1 MNPTNTPASRFLRRI
16 AVFTI
21 TLCAFVAGRA
31 QINTDQVMNVGRNAM
46 YFEDYVLAIQ
56 YFNQVVK
63 AKPDLARPYLYR
75 AIAKLNLDDFSG
87 AEADATLAIERHPFI
102 TDAWEVRGV
111 ARQQLGNYV
120 GAVADYTEALHLLP
134 HNRQITFN
142 LATAQTEAG
151 MYGKA
156 DSTYSE
162 LMKSYPGYENA
173 LLGRARLR
181 LLQADT
187 LAAEEDARAAL
198 RINRN
203 SFNAHA
209 MLSDLAMRGNKPDVD
224 SALVHINAAIKLQPH
239 YAGLY
244 VNRAFLKYRS
254 DDWFGAMDD
263 YDYALQLEPLN
274 RMALF
279 NRGLLEMEVSAFDK
293 ALVDMDRVLAMDPD
307 DIRARYNRAVIYAN
321 KKDYNKAID
330 DINKLVEVYPEFPNI
345 YLMRSEWYRSLG
357 KTKLAMA
364 DYDKGMALMNKL
376 NPKDVPTANDKASS
390 SGNGGKNAD
399 NTGNGGTT
407 GNGGDNEASPADEL
421 TSQRQFAQLLTIEDN
436 TDFREEY
443 NNSSIRGRVQ
453 DRNVTISPE
462 PMVEISFYTSP
473 TEVRQ
478 NTYYIKGVTDLNAT
492 RALRMILVV
501 TPRAPQLSDE
511 SMIQK
516 HFKSIEYYNSYI
528 ATHKPRAVD
537 YIGRAMDLI
546 TVRDYTPAVADLD
559 RAIALTP
566 DFAVAYMLRAQANH
580 HRLPTLGND
589 EAPTGRN
596 DATNR
601 DIQRH
606 NLEDAIIAD
615 LDRVI
620 ELSPSDAFAWY
631 NKGCILLE
639 RGDMDGAYAA
649 FTKALELKP
658 DFGEAYFNRGYVS
671 LSSGSRAKG
680 IGDLSRAGELGIV
693 SAYNLMKRLG
703 NM

>member
-1 MNPTNTPASRFLRRI
+1 MKPTDTPSRRFLRRI
-16 AVFTI
+16 VVITI
-21 TLCAFVAGRA
+21 SLCAFVAGRA

-56 YFNQVVK
+56 YFNQVVN
-63 AKPDLARPYLYR
+63 AKPELARPYLYR
-75 AIAKLNLDDFSG
+75 AIAKFNLDDFRG
-87 AEADATLAIERHPFI
+87 AEADATAAIERHPFI

-111 ARQQLGNYV
+111 ARQQLGNFA
-120 GAVADYTEALHLLP
+120 GAVDDYTEALRLLP
-134 HNRQITFN
+134 HNRQISFN

-151 MYGKA
+151 MYDRA
-156 DSTYSE
+156 DSTFAE

-187 LAAEEDARAAL
+187 VAATQDARAAL
-198 RINRN
+198 RLNRN

-209 MLSDLAMRGNKPDVD
+209 MLADLAMRGNKPEVD
-224 SALVHINAAIKLQPH
+224 SAIVHINAAIKLQPH
-239 YAGLY
+239 FAGLY

-254 DDWFGAMDD
+254 NDWFGAMDD

-279 NRGLLEMEVSAFDK
+279 NRGLLEMKVSAFDK

-307 DIRARYNRAVIYAN
+307 DICARYNRAVIYAN
-321 KKDYNKAID
+321 KKDYRKAIED
-330 DINKLVEVYPEFPNI
+330 LDKLFEVYPEFPNL

-357 KTKLAMA
+357 KTRLAMA
-364 DYDKGMALMNKL
+364 DYDKGMALRAKL
-376 NPKDVPTANDKASS
+376 RPQNVPVADDGTPGKK
-390 SGNGGKNAD
+390 GNGSNGTG
-399 NTGNGGTT
+399 TGNDAGK
-407 GNGGDNEASPADEL
+407 EASPAEEL
-421 TSQRQFAQLLTIEDN
+421 MSQRQFAQLLTIDDN

-443 NNSSIRGRVQ
+443 NNTSIRGRVQ

-462 PMVEISFYTSP
+462 PIVEISFYSSP

-478 NTYYIKGVTDLNAT
+478 NTYYIKGVNDLNAT
-492 RALRMILVV
+492 RALRMLLVV
-501 TPRAPQLSDE
+501 TPHAPQLNDE
-511 SMIQK
+511 NLIQK

-546 TVRDYTPAVADLD
+546 TVRDYVPAVADLD
-559 RAIALTP
+559 RALALTP
-566 DFAVAYMLRAQANH
+566 DFAVAYLLRAQANH
-580 HRLPTLGND
+580 HRLSTFGND
-589 EAPTGRN
+589 DATPGHN
-596 DATNR
+596 DAR
-601 DIQRH
+601 SREIQRR

-615 LDRVI
+615 LDRAI
-620 ELSPSDAFAWY
+620 ELAPSDAFAWY
-631 NKGCILLE
+631 NKGCALLE
-639 RGDMDGAYAA
+639 RGDMDNAYNA

-680 IGDLSRAGELGIV
+680 ISDLSRAGELGIV
-693 SAYNLMKRLG
+693 AAYNLMKRLG
-703 NM
+703 SM

>member
-1 MNPTNTPASRFLRRI
+1 MNPSAHIITFEAPAARFLRRI
-16 AVFTI
+16 AVITI
-21 TLCAFVAGRA
+21 SLCAFVAARA
-31 QINTDQVMNVGRNAM
+31 QINTDQVINVGRNAM

-56 YFNQVVK
+56 YFNQVVN

-75 AIAKLNLDDFSG
+75 AIAKYNLDDYRG

-111 ARQQLGNYV
+111 ARQQLGDYA
-120 GAVADYTEALHLLP
+120 GAVGDYTEALRLLP
-134 HNRQITFN
+134 HNRQISFN

-151 MYGKA
+151 MYDKA
-156 DSTYSE
+156 DSTYRE
-162 LMKSYPGYENA
+162 LMKAYPGYENA

-187 LAAEEDARAAL
+187 VAAKDDARAAL

-209 MLSDLAMRGNKPDVD
+209 MLADLAMRGDNPDVD
-224 SALVHINAAIKLQPH
+224 SAMVHINAAIKLQPH

-254 DDWFGAMDD
+254 NDWFGAMDD

-293 ALVDMDRVLAMDPD
+293 ALTDMDRVLAMDPD
-307 DIRARYNRAVIYAN
+307 DIRARYNRAIIHAS
-321 KKDYNKAID
+321 KKDYRKAID
-330 DINKLVEVYPEFPNI
+330 DLNKLFEVYPEFPNL

-357 KTKLAMA
+357 KTHLAMA
-364 DYDKGMALMNKL
+364 DYDKGMALMSKL
-376 NPKDVPTANDKASS
+376 KPMKAP
-390 SGNGGKNAD
+390 D
-399 NTGNGGTT
+399 
-407 GNGGDNEASPADEL
+407 ADEIKADKKGGGNDSGKKEATPAEEL
-421 TSQRQFAQLLTIEDN
+421 MSQRQFAQLLTIEDN

-443 NNSSIRGRVQ
+443 NNTAIRGRVQ

-462 PMVEISFYTSP
+462 PMVEISFYSAP

-492 RALRMILVV
+492 RALRMMLVV
-501 TPRAPQLSDE
+501 TPHAPQLNDP

-516 HFKSIEYYNSYI
+516 HFKSIDYYNSYI

-546 TVRDYTPAVADLD
+546 TVRDYVPAVADLD
-559 RAIALTP
+559 RALALTP

-580 HRLPTLGND
+580 HRLSALGN
-589 EAPTGRN
+589 EEGTPGHN
-596 DATNR
+596 DALSR
-601 DIQRH
+601 DAQRH
-606 NLEDAIIAD
+606 SLEEAVIAD

-631 NKGCILLE
+631 NKGCALLE
-639 RGDMDGAYAA
+639 RGDMEGAYNA
-649 FTKALELKP
+649 FSKAIEIKP

-680 IGDLSRAGELGIV
+680 VGDLSRAGELGIV
-693 SAYNLMKRLG
+693 SAYNLMKRLAG
-703 NM
+703 M

>member
-1 MNPTNTPASRFLRRI
+1 MKPTDTPSRRFLRRI
-16 AVFTI
+16 VVITI
-21 TLCAFVAGRA
+21 SLCAFVAGRA

-56 YFNQVVK
+56 YFNQVVN
-63 AKPDLARPYLYR
+63 AKPELARPYLYR
-75 AIAKLNLDDFSG
+75 AIAKFNLDDFRG
-87 AEADATLAIERHPFI
+87 AEADATAAIERHPFI

-111 ARQQLGNYV
+111 ARQQLGNFA
-120 GAVADYTEALHLLP
+120 GAVDDYTEALRLLP
-134 HNRQITFN
+134 HNRQISFN

-151 MYGKA
+151 MYDRA
-156 DSTYSE
+156 DSTFAE

-187 LAAEEDARAAL
+187 VAATQDARAAL
-198 RINRN
+198 RLNRN

-209 MLSDLAMRGNKPDVD
+209 MLADLAMRGNKPEVD
-224 SALVHINAAIKLQPH
+224 SAMVHINAAIKLQPH
-239 YAGLY
+239 FAGLY

-254 DDWFGAMDD
+254 NDWFGAMDD

-321 KKDYNKAID
+321 KKDYRKAIED
-330 DINKLVEVYPEFPNI
+330 LDKLFEVYPEFPNL

-357 KTKLAMA
+357 KTRLAMA
-364 DYDKGMALMNKL
+364 DYDKGMALRAKL
-376 NPKDVPTANDKASS
+376 KPQNVPVADDGTPGKK
-390 SGNGGKNAD
+390 GNGGNGTG
-399 NTGNGGTT
+399 TGNDAGKET
-407 GNGGDNEASPADEL
+407 SPAEEL
-421 TSQRQFAQLLTIEDN
+421 MSQRQFAQLLTIDDN

-443 NNSSIRGRVQ
+443 NNTSIRGRVQ

-462 PMVEISFYTSP
+462 PIVEISFYSSP

-478 NTYYIKGVTDLNAT
+478 NTYYIKGVNDLNAT
-492 RALRMILVV
+492 RALRMLLVV
-501 TPRAPQLSDE
+501 TPHAPQLNDE
-511 SMIQK
+511 NLIQK

-546 TVRDYTPAVADLD
+546 TVRDYIPAVADLD
-559 RAIALTP
+559 RALALTP
-566 DFAVAYMLRAQANH
+566 DFAVAYLLRAQANH
-580 HRLPTLGND
+580 HRLSTFGND
-589 EAPTGRN
+589 DATPGHN
-596 DATNR
+596 DAR
-601 DIQRH
+601 SREIQRR

-615 LDRVI
+615 LDRAI
-620 ELSPSDAFAWY
+620 ELAPSDAFAWY
-631 NKGCILLE
+631 NKGCALLE
-639 RGDMDGAYAA
+639 RGDMDNAYNA

-680 IGDLSRAGELGIV
+680 ISDLSRAGELGIV
-693 SAYNLMKRLG
+693 AAYNLMKRLG
-703 NM
+703 SM